1 MSFRIII
8 LSIILPAVALHAR
21 DKTDVMVMKNGD
33 RMTSDVKALDKG
45 VLYVDFD
52 YIHGTATVNWTKVA
66 VWKATIGFR

>member
-52 YIHGTATVNWTKVA
+52 YRDGTATVNWTKVA
-66 VWKATIGFR
+66 RLESNHWF